1 MESLMQVKNY
11 SSYEEINRELQ
22 ILKVEKDLAYEKM
35 NKSFHETKDSFT
47 AKNILGTVPDIALNI
62 IGSLS
67 GPLKNVGIAYL
78 TKKIFRL

>member
-1 MESLMQVKNY
+1 MQLKNY

-47 AKNILGTVPDIALNI
+47 AKNILGTVPGIALNI

>member
-47 AKNILGTVPDIALNI
+47 AKNILGTVPGIALNI

>member
-1 MESLMQVKNY
+1 MEITKTY
-11 SSYEEINRELQ
+11 ASYEEINRELQ

-35 NKSFHETKDSFT
+35 HLSFSETKDSFT
-47 AKNILGTVPDIALNI
+47 AKNIVGTVPGIALNI
-62 IGSLS
+62 IGALS

>member
-1 MESLMQVKNY
+1 MQVKSY

-35 NKSFHETKDSFT
+35 NKSFHDTKDSFT
-47 AKNILGTVPDIALNI
+47 AKNLLGTVPGIALNI

>member
-1 MESLMQVKNY
+1 MQVKNY

-47 AKNILGTVPDIALNI
+47 AKNILGTVPGIVLNI

>member
-1 MESLMQVKNY
+1 MQIKNY
-11 SSYEEINRELQ
+11 SSYEEINRDLQ

-35 NKSFHETKDSFT
+35 NLSFHETKDSFT
-47 AKNILGTVPDIALNI
+47 AKNILGTIPGIALSI

>member
-1 MESLMQVKNY
+1 MQVKNY

-47 AKNILGTVPDIALNI
+47 AKNILGTVPGIALNI

>member
-1 MESLMQVKNY
+1 MQVKNY

-47 AKNILGTVPDIALNI
+47 AKNILGTVPGIALSI

>member
-1 MESLMQVKNY
+1 MSMQVKSY

-35 NKSFHETKDSFT
+35 NKSFHDTKDSFT
-47 AKNILGTVPDIALNI
+47 AKNILGTVPGIALNI

>member
-1 MESLMQVKNY
+1 MPMQVKSY

-35 NKSFHETKDSFT
+35 NKSFHDTKDSFT
-47 AKNILGTVPDIALNI
+47 AKNILGTVPGIALNI

>member
-1 MESLMQVKNY
+1 MQVKNY

-35 NKSFHETKDSFT
+35 NKSFHETKESFT
-47 AKNILGTVPDIALNI
+47 AKNILGTVPGIALNI

>member
-1 MESLMQVKNY
+1 MQVKSY

-35 NKSFHETKDSFT
+35 NKSFHDTKDSFT
-47 AKNILGTVPDIALNI
+47 AKNILGTVPGIALNI

>member
-1 MESLMQVKNY
+1 MEITKTY

-35 NKSFHETKDSFT
+35 HLSFLETKDSIN
-47 AKNILGTVPDIALNI
+47 AKNILGTVPGIALNV
-62 IGSLS
+62 IGALS

-78 TKKIFRL
+78 TRKIFKM